1 MLVLLAQGDV
11 LPLDSLQVL
20 NPHLQL
26 MLMVLKLA
34 LVVLAHDL
42 HLFLQF
48 LLIACSAYGAAVL
61 TLPLR

>member
-42 HLFLQF
+42 HLFLQ
-48 LLIACSAYGAAVL
+48 LLLVARSTHRAAVL
-61 TLPLR
+61 ALTLR